1 MANYELIFDLGAQYI
16 SAAMKNEGFF
26 DKIPTQVAYGGDNKQ
41 IVAVGI
47 DAVRL
52 ANSQNV
58 RLVRPILEGAVIDA
72 DGVKALI
79 GSLLDRLV
87 GHKIN
92 AFSKYVVRCVC
103 PCGMISNDKKTV
115 ESIFLSLGVR
125 SVSFVEAPVADSFQ
139 LFEEF
144 RARQGIVVDLG
155 FDCADFAIVSG
166 NTIISGCTVYYSG
179 KHLTEMIA
187 EKIRQKYL
195 IQLSFDQAEYLKV
208 HCASLYPNDTTVVS
222 VSGQNTQHNVKET
235 INVSSRELYD
245 TIVEFVK
252 KYVTIINSLLSTSAE
267 QLAPLLKTDGVL
279 LCGGGAKL
287 AGIDLFLQ
295 NELGI
300 PVRVAEHPEEVSVN
314 GMMKFHA

>member
-1 MANYELIFDLGAQYI
+1 MANYEMIFDLGAQYI
-16 SAAMKNEGFF
+16 SAAIKNEGFS
-26 DKIPTQVAYGGDNKQ
+26 DKIPTQVAYGDNKQ
-41 IVAVGI
+41 IVAVGVE
-47 DAVRL
+47 AVRL
-52 ANSQNV
+52 ANLQNI
-58 RLVRPILEGAVIDA
+58 RLVRPILEGAVIDSDA
-72 DGVKALI
+72 VKALI
-79 GSLLDRLV
+79 SSLLERLI

-92 AFSKYVVRCVC
+92 AFGKYVVRCIC

-125 SVSFVEAPVADSFQ
+125 SVSFVETPVADSFQ

-144 RARQGIVVDLG
+144 RVRQGIVANLG
-155 FDCADFAIVSG
+155 FDCADFAVVSG
-166 NTIISGCTVYYSG
+166 NSIVSGCTVYYSG

-187 EKIRQKYL
+187 ERIRQKYL
-195 IQLSFDQAEYLKV
+195 IQLPFEQAEYLKI

-245 TIVEFVK
+245 TLVEFAK
-252 KYVTIINSLLSTSAE
+252 KYVTIIGSLVSTSSD
-267 QLAPLLKTDGVL
+267 QIAPLLKTDGVL

-295 NELGI
+295 NELGV
-300 PVRVAEHPEEVSVN
+300 PVRVAEHPDDVSIN
-314 GMMKFHA
+314 GMLKCHA